1 MSKLVPVAVYLMVA
15 AGVGIMPTPAAA
27 APSARQIANDVRA
40 IFAAKCA
47 LCHGP
52 DVAHPKCRFGYV
64 TDLARV
70 AANPEMI
77 IPNSPEESELWT
89 LVSRGEMP
97 PSDSPHGRL
106 AAAQRDLIRTWI
118 KSGAPDTSAA
128 DKAPATVEKAEDHTK
143 SLSENRLQQGGQAHF
158 AHRASQNEPVPGGS
172 REPAEATLVPRLL
185 TWLGKF
191 HLLLIHFPIALVLAA
206 AAGELLSLW
215 LRTPA
220 LTSAARYCLSL
231 AAIAAVPTAALG
243 WLFAATS
250 FSETPSP
257 LLTAHRWLGTTAAV
271 LLMITAVSANR
282 SVRHG
287 AEPWRL
293 RLLLLLAALITALT
307 AHLGGLMAH
316 GPDFFAF

>member
-1 MSKLVPVAVYLMVA
+1 MSKLPSFLVSLMVA

-27 APSARQIANDVRA
+27 APSARQIATDVRA
-40 IFAAKCA
+40 VFAAKCA

-77 IPNSPEESELWT
+77 IPNSHEESELWT

-97 PSDSPHGRL
+97 PSDSPHGPL
-106 AAAQRDLIRTWI
+106 AAEQRDLIRTWI
-118 KSGAPDTSAA
+118 KSGAPDASAA
-128 DKAPATVEKAEDHTK
+128 DKTPATAEKAEDRTK
-143 SLSENRLQQGGQAHF
+143 PA
-158 AHRASQNEPVPGGS
+158 VV
-172 REPAEATLVPRLL
+172 EPAEATLVHRLL

-191 HLLLIHFPIALVLAA
+191 HLLFIHFPIALVLAA

-215 LRTPA
+215 LRIPT

-250 FSETPSP
+250 FSESASP

-271 LLMITAVSANR
+271 LLVITAVSANR
-282 SVRHG
+282 SVRRG